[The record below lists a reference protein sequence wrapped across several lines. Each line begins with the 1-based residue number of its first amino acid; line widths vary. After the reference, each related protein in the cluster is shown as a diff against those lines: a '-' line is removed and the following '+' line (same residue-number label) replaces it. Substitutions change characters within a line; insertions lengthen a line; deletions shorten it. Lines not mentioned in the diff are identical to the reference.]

1 MCMSLFRPKVDNV
14 KYMKKFFN
22 SKYGYQFDLF
32 TQSALTI
39 YNEAVKLEELTKDA

>member
-1 MCMSLFRPKVDNV
+1 MYEFVQTESGQCEVHEKI
-14 KYMKKFFN
+14 FN